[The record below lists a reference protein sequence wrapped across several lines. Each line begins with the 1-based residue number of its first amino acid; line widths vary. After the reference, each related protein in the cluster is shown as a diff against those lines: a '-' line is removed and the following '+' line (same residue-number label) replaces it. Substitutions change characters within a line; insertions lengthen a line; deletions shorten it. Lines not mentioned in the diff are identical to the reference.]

1 MKHWI
6 KNFKLRNKRELK
18 ITNKK
23 IIPGDMYVRTWRK
36 GELIVIATYGIA
48 KNDNCF
54 SGTVISIGNDMEIP
68 VGVHSNEWPVNN
80 FKWLEPRNEVSL
92 RNR

>member
-6 KNFKLRNKRELK
+6 KNFKLRNKREFK
-18 ITNKK
+18 ITNNR
-23 IIPGDMYVRTWRK
+23 IIPGDMYVGTWSR
-36 GELIVIATYGIA
+36 GELIVIATHEIA

-54 SGTVISIGNDMEIP
+54 SGTVISIDDDMEIP
-68 VGVHSNEWPVNN
+68 VGVHANHWPVNN